1 MRTLRLILIALTLT
15 LALAPPAPAET
26 SPTELVFGVA
36 DQVVDRLRAGRP
48 LSDDQAYHLVEDL
61 ILPHLDFESF
71 SRLTLG
77 KHWRQASPEQR
88 EAFTREFRSMLMHTY
103 ASSLNTYAG
112 ETFEHAG
119 ERNEGEGRVLVQTR
133 FVRVQGEPVRVDY
146 RLHRR
151 DGEWKIYD
159 VVIEGVS
166 LVLNYRSSFGE
177 EISRGGLDQLI
188 QRMADKEAKPPP
200 VKVP

>member
-1 MRTLRLILIALTLT
+1 MRTLRLILIALALT
-15 LALAPPAPAET
+15 LVLASPAPAET

-188 QRMADKEAKPPP
+188 QRMADKEAKPPT

>member
-1 MRTLRLILIALTLT
+1 
-15 LALAPPAPAET
+15 
-26 SPTELVFGVA
+26 
-36 DQVVDRLRAGRP
+36 QVVDRLRAGRP

-188 QRMADKEAKPPP
+188 QRMADKEAKPPA

>member
-1 MRTLRLILIALTLT
+1 MRTLRLILIALAV
-15 LALAPPAPAET
+15 ALVPPAPAGT

-36 DQVVDRLRAGRP
+36 DQVVERLRTGRP
-48 LSDDQAYHLVEDL
+48 LSDDQAYDLVEDL
-61 ILPHLDFESF
+61 ILPHLDFEAF

-88 EAFTREFRSMLMHTY
+88 EAFTREFKSMLMHTY

-112 ETFEHAG
+112 ETFEHVG
-119 ERNEGEGRVLVQTR
+119 ERSEGDGRVLVQTR

-177 EISRGGLDQLI
+177 EISRGGLDRLI

>member
-1 MRTLRLILIALTLT
+1 MRTLRLILIALALT
-15 LALAPPAPAET
+15 LVLAPPAPAET

-188 QRMADKEAKPPP
+188 QRMADKEAKPPA

>member
-1 MRTLRLILIALTLT
+1 MRTLRVILIGLV
-15 LALAPPAPAET
+15 LALAPPAPAAT
-26 SPTELVFGVA
+26 VPGELVFDVA

-48 LSDDQAYHLVEDL
+48 LSDDQAYDLVEEL

-77 KHWRQASPEQR
+77 KYWRQASPDQR
-88 EAFTREFRSMLMHTY
+88 RAFTREFKSMLMHTY

-112 ETFEHAG
+112 ETFEHVG
-119 ERNEGEGRVLVQTR
+119 ERSEGENRVLVQTR
-133 FVRVQGEPVRVDY
+133 FVRVHSDPVRVDY
-146 RLHRR
+146 RLHQR

-166 LVLNYRSSFGE
+166 LVLNYRASFGE
-177 EISRGGLDQLI
+177 EISRGGLDRLI
-188 QRMADKEAKPPP
+188 QRMANKEEKPPA
-200 VKVP
+200 VKVRQ

>member
-188 QRMADKEAKPPP
+188 QRMADKEAKPPA

>member
-1 MRTLRLILIALTLT
+1 MRTLRLILIALALT
-15 LALAPPAPAET
+15 LVLASPAPAET

-48 LSDDQAYHLVEDL
+48 LSDDQAYHLVENL

-188 QRMADKEAKPPP
+188 QRMADKEAKPPA

>member
-1 MRTLRLILIALTLT
+1 MRTLRLILIALAV
-15 LALAPPAPAET
+15 ALAPPAPAGT

-36 DQVVDRLRAGRP
+36 DQVVERLRTGRP
-48 LSDDQAYHLVEDL
+48 LSDDQAYDLVEDL
-61 ILPHLDFESF
+61 ILPHLDFEAF

-88 EAFTREFRSMLMHTY
+88 EAFTREFKSMLMHTY

-112 ETFEHAG
+112 ETFEHVG
-119 ERNEGEGRVLVQTR
+119 ERSEGDGRVLVQTR

-177 EISRGGLDQLI
+177 EISRGGLDRLI

>member
-1 MRTLRLILIALTLT
+1 MRTLRLILIALALT
-15 LALAPPAPAET
+15 LVLASPAPAET

-188 QRMADKEAKPPP
+188 QRMADKEAKPPA